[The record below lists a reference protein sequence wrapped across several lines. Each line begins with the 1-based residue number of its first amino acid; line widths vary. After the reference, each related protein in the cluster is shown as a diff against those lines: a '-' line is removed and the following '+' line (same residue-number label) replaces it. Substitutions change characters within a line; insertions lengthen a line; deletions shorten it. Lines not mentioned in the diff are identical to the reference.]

1 MPTAASIVL
10 VVVLGTLGVA
20 AFGPTLTARL
30 RRRPRSERRP
40 RISPAVPTD
49 PGRERRAERKARELM
64 ESVISA
70 DDFAMY
76 EQLGFLR
83 VLGRDR
89 DGRPSG
95 YGYLI
100 YPHRPIVSFDTATN
114 QPLSEYCIQFPDR
127 LETAYGHRLPDADD
141 ALAKWMSLH
150 GDERK
155 LIADANM
162 HLPGRQ
168 IDPDQVRRD
177 LRRMREWEASR
188 ARDLSIVGAGTTT

>member
-1 MPTAASIVL
+1 MPTAASIVI

-20 AFGPTLTARL
+20 AFGPTVAERL
-30 RRRPRSERRP
+30 RRRPRPGRNRDV
-40 RISPAVPTD
+40 SPAVPTD

-64 ESVISA
+64 ESVVSA
-70 DDFAMY
+70 EDYSMY

-83 VLGRDR
+83 VLGRAR
-89 DGRPSG
+89 DGRPSR
-95 YGYLI
+95 YGYLV
-100 YPHRPIVSFDTATN
+100 YPHRPIVSYDTVTS

-127 LETAYGHRLPDADD
+127 LETAFGHRLPDADD
-141 ALAKWMSLH
+141 VLAKWMSLH

-188 ARDLSIVGAGTTT
+188 ARDLSTVSAGASA